1 MTNEIAVGAVVFQRA
16 EKVRDLLDSI
26 GKCSRIETVYIGDNG
41 EITDRKREIYDREYP
56 FKLNVLDL
64 EYDSGLADSRREIVE
79 RSSEPYLLIVDSDVE
94 IPHNVSQLKTILQH
108 RPKLGAVG
116 GVLIETGRIRSECY
130 DLFDQGPV
138 LLKSIQ
144 RPNRIQDVSGLP
156 LVEFDQIQN
165 VAMFRRE
172 CLEDYCWDPE
182 YTIGWEHTDFF
193 IAHKRQTKWS
203 FGVCP
208 EVMFRHYPGGDEN
221 YRAKRKS
228 WNRIHE
234 SKQYFLDKWEFEQ
247 VMIGETSWLCSNSG
261 VRSAR
266 EPIKSVGKSILS
278 LLPPKVQTSA
288 MNIRDLVR
296 YYRGQPPA

>member
-1 MTNEIAVGAVVFQRA
+1 MDEIAAGAVVFQRA

-26 GKCSRIETVYIGDNG
+26 NKRSPIEIVYIGDNG

-56 FKLNVLDL
+56 FELHVLDL
-64 EYDSGLADSRREIVE
+64 ECDSGLGYSRRKIVKQ
-79 RSSEPYLLIVDSDVE
+79 SNEPYLLIVDSDVE
-94 IPHNVSQLKTILQH
+94 IPHNVRQLQTILQH
-108 RPKLGAVG
+108 RPKLGGVG
-116 GVLIETGRIRSECY
+116 GVLIETDRIRSDCY

-138 LLKSIQ
+138 LLKNIQ
-144 RPNRIQDVSGLP
+144 SPKQVQEVSGLP

-193 IAHKRQTKWS
+193 LGHKKRTKWS

-221 YRAKRKS
+221 YRAKRKN
-228 WNRIHE
+228 WTRIHD

-247 VMIGETSWLCSNSG
+247 VMNGETNWLRSNSG
-261 VRSAR
+261 AQPVQ
-266 EPIKSVGKSILS
+266 EPIENVGKWVLLS
-278 LLPPKVQTSA
+278 LPPKVQASA
-288 MNIRDLVR
+288 MSIRDRIR